1 MVLPLGSRGS
11 GGFASAFSTVGLELF
26 SLLPN
31 AAAARGLSIAAAAQD
46 RTSFE
51 PIRQDRDIEVAAR
64 QAEQQAKDLGR
75 IKTKLDKVDRLVE
88 RARDKLDEIRLLLV
102 DMRKAVELSQLS
114 HGPAPPVLR
123 AVFDKVHELPTFTW
137 HAHPTVATRLV
148 ISGSAVP
155 GLFHFDQ
162 RAC

>member
-75 IKTKLDKVDRLVE
+75 IKTKLDTVDRLVE

-102 DMRKAVELSQLS
+102 
-114 HGPAPPVLR
+114 
-123 AVFDKVHELPTFTW
+123 
-137 HAHPTVATRLV
+137 
-148 ISGSAVP
+148 
-155 GLFHFDQ
+155 
-162 RAC
+162 